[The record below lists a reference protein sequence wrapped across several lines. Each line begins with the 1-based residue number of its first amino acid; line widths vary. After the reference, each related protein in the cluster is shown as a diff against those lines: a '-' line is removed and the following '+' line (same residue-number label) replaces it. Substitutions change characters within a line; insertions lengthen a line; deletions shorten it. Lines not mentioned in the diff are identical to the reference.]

1 MASAEDFDALDRATQ
16 DDEVALALNPG
27 TRVFHELTC
36 GKAKAAFQ
44 RIARELAEANGF
56 RPARCCHGGP
66 A

>member
-1 MASAEDFDALDRATQ
+1 MASADDFDALDRVTES
-16 DDEVALALNPG
+16 DDVALALDPS
-27 TRVFHELTC
+27 TCVFHETTC
-36 GKAKAAFQ
+36 GKAKVTFQ